1 MIGSL
6 RDEQTKG
13 WQRFGVIYN
22 KKGKRGRDGGEY
34 VMWSKLV
41 VCDVN
46 VRAQRKRRA
55 FGVYV
60 NAHLCSTVAP
70 SVTLPQVVHTWCN
83 KYKISCVHSLSSFHC
98 FSLCNAVELTW
109 LYGSNRWTAT
119 AGRAANAG
127 RTTTRNNEAVSLILQ
142 DMELS

>member
-83 KYKISCVHSLSSFHC
+83 KYKISCVILFPPFIVFRCAMQLNSHGCTEVTVGQPPPGVQPTL
-98 FSLCNAVELTW
+98 
-109 LYGSNRWTAT
+109 
-119 AGRAANAG
+119 AAPPPE
-127 RTTTRNNEAVSLILQ
+127 TMKQ
-142 DMELS
+142 